1 MKDKDMTEVS
11 YGFRKKYKSLQKLVY
26 VITVNISS
34 NLRRVARSAVT
45 NEFNTVTQCGSSV
58 M

>member
-1 MKDKDMTEVS
+1 MKEVS